1 MTTTLENSDVS
12 SNHVSPSSYAST
24 TNHVQ
29 DADVDDSV
37 MIVEPNNS
45 NIANHTVS
53 NSKQNNIA
61 SAAAPVVENNINNV
75 VSRDDTTTVSDRAKH
90 KLNDVK
96 KGIAAREFNKQLR
109 VSIVKEVRKPGK
121 SKLIPDVAGD
131 ACTYEYCSSCLDM
144 PYYSKLVEYL
154 EMR

>member
-1 MTTTLENSDVS
+1 
-12 SNHVSPSSYAST
+12 
-24 TNHVQ
+24 
-29 DADVDDSV
+29 

-75 VSRDDTTTVSDRAKH
+75 VSRDDTTTVSDRAKN

-121 SKLIPDVAGD
+121 SKLIPKVAGD
-131 ACTYEYCSSCLDM
+131 ACTYREQLRYFYRLIMLDCAGFINYWAILFSITRT
-144 PYYSKLVEYL
+144 P
-154 EMR
+154 